1 MTDIIWGNVV
11 KILSDNTFELNVTH
25 QKDSNK
31 EGYPEIQIVEIDKT
45 DIVSIP
51 VESDQRSVATLEQ
64 NLMNQFVK
72 CEIKEKKD
80 NLLVADVSHSGQG
93 GY

>member
-25 QKDSNK
+25 RKDTN
-31 EGYPEIQIVEIDKT
+31 EEDYPDVQGIEIDKT
-45 DIVSIP
+45 DIVTIP
-51 VESDQRSVATLEQ
+51 IEANQRTASNLEQ
-64 NLMNQFVK
+64 SLMNQFVK
-72 CEIKEKKD
+72 CEVKQRKE
-80 NLLVADVSHSGQG
+80 NLLIADVSHSGQG

>member
-25 QKDSNK
+25 RKDTN
-31 EGYPEIQIVEIDKT
+31 EEDYPDVQGIEIDKT
-45 DIVSIP
+45 DIVTIP
-51 VESDQRSVATLEQ
+51 VEANQRTASNLEQ
-64 NLMNQFVK
+64 SLMNQFVK
-72 CEIKEKKD
+72 CEVKQRKE
-80 NLLVADVSHSGQG
+80 NLLIADVSHSGQG

>member
-11 KILSDNTFELNVTH
+11 RILSGNTFELNVTH
-25 QKDSNK
+25 QKDGND
-31 EGYPEIQIVEIDKT
+31 EQYPETQGIEIDKT
-45 DIVSIP
+45 DIVTIP
-51 VESDQRSVATLEQ
+51 VEPNQRTASNLEQ
-64 NLMNQFVK
+64 GLMNQFVK
-72 CEIKEKKD
+72 CEIKQKKD

>member
-25 QKDSNK
+25 RKDSNDDD
-31 EGYPEIQIVEIDKT
+31 YPDTQPIEIDKT
-45 DIVSIP
+45 DIVTIP
-51 VESDQRSVATLEQ
+51 VEPSQRTISNLEQ
-64 NLMNQFVK
+64 GLMNQFVK
-72 CEIKEKKD
+72 CEVKDRKD
-80 NLLVADVSHSGQG
+80 NLIIADVSHSGQG